1 LAADVGSGSALNVAG
16 QLRATAAD
24 PCVQRL
30 TDLDADARVLRLV
43 SRHGGMLARVAQKW
57 SLCADDALDAYQ
69 RALEIYM
76 RRLDSVEQ
84 ATEVSWLAVV
94 VKNEALA
101 IRRQRAET
109 VPAEELDFDS
119 RPAERLRP
127 VEDVVAARERVGRS
141 AEALRR
147 LKPDEARAL
156 VLKAQGLSYR
166 EIAEAL
172 GWTYTKVN
180 RCITE
185 GRARFLDT
193 YARIEAGEI
202 AAASRPHARGGRR
215 AAG

>member
-1 LAADVGSGSALNVAG
+1 MGSGSALNVAG
-16 QLRATAAD
+16 QLRAAAAD

-69 RALEIYM
+69 RALEIYL
-76 RRLDSVEQ
+76 RRLDSVEE

-127 VEDVVAARERVGRS
+127 VEDVGAARARVGR
-141 AEALRR
+141 APAAHRA

-156 VLKAQGLSYR
+156 GPQAQGLSYV

-202 AAASRPHARGGRR
+202 AAASRPHARPGRR